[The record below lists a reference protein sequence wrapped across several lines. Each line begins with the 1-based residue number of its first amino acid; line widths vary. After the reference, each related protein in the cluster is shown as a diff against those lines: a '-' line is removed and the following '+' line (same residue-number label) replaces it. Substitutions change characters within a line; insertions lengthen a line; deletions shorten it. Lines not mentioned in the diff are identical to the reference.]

1 MRIGTNVS
9 AIVACGQLSVTERK
23 IATSLG
29 KLSSGYKINTA
40 KDDSAGMAISE
51 KLRAQIKGL
60 DRSSMNASDG
70 ISVAQAAEGALNE
83 VHSMLQRMRELA
95 VQGATDS
102 YCDDDR
108 ESIQAEIEALQD
120 EIDRISSDTDFNG
133 TTLLDGEMQ
142 RRTYALDENGRL
154 NSALRIAYI
163 TNDVEVGDYGITVNA
178 DGTATLGA
186 GFSSSAIISYDNN
199 KISISDRNG
208 FEMMLAYDKDDMPTG
223 DFTLEVWDIG
233 TMTIQLGAN
242 EGQQMGICIPEISS
256 ESLNVDTLD
265 LTSAEGCRSAIT
277 KIDEAISR
285 VSLARAQVGADQNR
299 LECAI
304 TSLDVTS
311 ENMSSA
317 LSSIQ
322 DVDMAEEMST
332 YTQLSVMQQ
341 AGMSMLAQANQLPE
355 KVLQLLQ

>member
-1 MRIGTNVS
+1 MRIGTNMS
-9 AIVACGQLSVTERK
+9 AIVACGQLSVTERN

-29 KLSSGYKINTA
+29 RLSSGYKINSA

-60 DRSSMNASDG
+60 DRASMNASDG
-70 ISVAQAAEGALNE
+70 ISVSQSAEGALNE

-108 ESIQAEIEALQD
+108 ESIQEEIEALQE
-120 EIDRISSDTDFNG
+120 EINRISTDTDFNG
-133 TTLLDGEMQ
+133 TKLLNGEMQ
-142 RRTYALDENGRL
+142 RRTYTLDDEGKL
-154 NSALRIAYI
+154 NSDLRLSYI
-163 TNDVEVGDYGITVNA
+163 TNDVPVGEYSLTMNA
-178 DGTATLGA
+178 DGTVALGA
-186 GFSSSAIISYDNN
+186 GFTGSAIISYDNN
-199 KISISDRNG
+199 KVNITDHNG
-208 FEMMLAYDKDDMPTG
+208 FKMMLAYDEENIPSG

-233 TMTIQLGAN
+233 TMAIQLGAN
-242 EGQQMGICIPEISS
+242 SGQEMAICIPEISS
-256 ESLNVDTLD
+256 ESLNVDKLD
-265 LTSAEGCRSAIT
+265 LTTSEGCRSAIT

-285 VSLARAQVGADQNR
+285 VSLTRAQVGADQNR

-304 TSLDVTS
+304 SSLDVTS

-322 DVDMAEEMST
+322 DTDMAEEMST
-332 YTQLSVMQQ
+332 YTQLNVMQQ

>member
-29 KLSSGYKINTA
+29 RLSSGYKINTA

-60 DRSSMNASDG
+60 DRASLNASDG
-70 ISVAQAAEGALNE
+70 ISVSQSAEGALNE

-108 ESIQAEIEALQD
+108 ESIQEEIEALQE
-120 EIDRISSDTDFNG
+120 EINRISTDTDFNG
-133 TTLLDGEMQ
+133 TTLLDGDMQ
-142 RRTYALDENGRL
+142 RRTYALDSEGKL
-154 NSALRIAYI
+154 NSSLRIAYI
-163 TNDVEVGDYGITVNA
+163 TNDVEVGNYGITMNA

-186 GFSSSAIISYDNN
+186 GFSSSAIINYDNN
-199 KISISDRNG
+199 KINITDRNG
-208 FEMMLAYDKDDMPTG
+208 FEMMLAYDEDNMPTG
-223 DFTLEVWDIG
+223 DLTLEVWDIG

-242 EGQQMGICIPEISS
+242 EGQKMGICIPEISC
-256 ESLNVDTLD
+256 ESLNIDKLD
-265 LTSAEGCRSAIT
+265 LTTSEGCRGAIT

-304 TSLDVTS
+304 ASLDVTS